1 MAMNMEAMLKI
12 TANVA
17 GENNIRRLGNSMQGL
32 EGRIKNASMATNLLY
47 TGLKSLAAVAVTG
60 GVVAL
65 AKSAIDLADDMRD
78 LSQRTGVGK
87 FKVAAELSGSSLEG
101 VAKGLTFLNKNM
113 VAAAT
118 GTEAAAAA
126 FKTIGVATTEA
137 DGTLRKADKVFLDVA
152 DRFAQLRDGPEKAA
166 LAIKIFG
173 KSGAELIP
181 ILNLGS
187 KEIQRFGL
195 GIGPDFANKADAFND
210 QLGLMKAQTTVLTVQ
225 IGSAL
230 LPVMSG
236 LVSVVTQAIT
246 FLGNLASEFYTAI
259 GGAAGLQQVAAGL
272 IKTMVVLGGVTAGV
286 FIATNITNFT
296 KALGALRGLM
306 LGLLSIERATLA
318 VQTARAAVLSLIAG
332 LQTPGPAQAK
342 ALGVI
347 GGGAVGLGLA
357 VSLGKLIDDLMKKI
371 GTGIQGVLTMPN
383 IPTPPPGT
391 TPDLSGLRTGTKPK
405 KEADMSERMYRLR
418 LQLNDAEIK
427 GENLKAIGLR
437 FDIAALKYEESK
449 LKTRQDA
456 IELADAEKSK
466 LQAYGD
472 VAAEIGSSIA
482 RDFLKRNELQQN
494 YQTTIEDLQIQAG
507 LLTAEEIRQLDIK
520 RTYQGILE
528 KLPDLTEKQKQKILE
543 LVQASKA
550 LKEVDFGKAFKES
563 LQDAYKSATNLGAQ
577 LGGFVA
583 SGIDKLTNSIVELAT
598 TGKASFQELAATA
611 LKELGSI
618 FLKYALFKALFGIFP
633 GLQIGLA
640 ATGGAT
646 GPNSAAPLKKF
657 ASGGVMS
664 GNGIVPMRRYANG
677 GIARSPE
684 VALYGERGP
693 EAYVPLP
700 DGRTIPVKI
709 QQRNDVLNR
718 YKQGGGGMNTSPT
731 GMMASDDLSSVQPG
745 GAIDVRYTVERINSV
760 DYVTADQFQRGM
772 QQAASQGAARGE
784 QRALATLR
792 QNTTQRR
799 RIGL

>member
-78 LSQRTGVGK
+78 LSQRTGVGVETLGQ

-126 FKTIGVATTEA
+126 FKTVGVATTEA

-173 KSGAELIP
+173 KAGAELIP

-195 GIGPDFANKADAFND
+195 GIGPDFADKADAFND
-210 QLGLMKAQTTVLTVQ
+210 QLGIMKAQTTVLTVQ

-246 FLGNLASEFYTAI
+246 FVGNLAGEFYKAI

-286 FIATNITNFT
+286 FIATNITAFAT
-296 KALGALRGLM
+296 ALRGVLGVMRGM
-306 LGLLSIERATLA
+306 LVLERAMLA

-342 ALGVI
+342 AVGLVT
-347 GGGAVGLGLA
+347 GGAVGVGLA
-357 VSLGKLIDDLMKKI
+357 VGLSKLIDDLMKKI
-371 GTGIQGVLTMPN
+371 GTGISGALTMPN

-391 TPDLSGLRTGTKPK
+391 TPDLSGLRTGDGGKKKADDEAKRRRDALLDSANALKQSRAELQIEKEMDPMRKIQLEYAEKRRVVIANADKALREALSGEQQANIQRTRSVDIQKLQVQETNALIEKFKELSGAGFEAGMSGELFYTSVTKTTSAMEDFRAGIGSYIESIGTLGANLSNVTQTAFK
-405 KEADMSERMYRLR
+405 GLEDAIVSLTTTGTFSFRQFAQSIIEEITRMVTRMLIIAPLLR
-418 LQLNDAEIK
+418 SVQSLFGGGGGGGLLGVASSLSKTIGFGASAMGNVFAQNGIQKFARGGIVDKPTMFPFAK
-427 GENLKAIGLR
+427 GIGL
-437 FDIAALKYEESK
+437 
-449 LKTRQDA
+449 
-456 IELADAEKSK
+456 
-466 LQAYGD
+466 
-472 VAAEIGSSIA
+472 
-482 RDFLKRNELQQN
+482 
-494 YQTTIEDLQIQAG
+494 
-507 LLTAEEIRQLDIK
+507 
-520 RTYQGILE
+520 
-528 KLPDLTEKQKQKILE
+528 
-543 LVQASKA
+543 
-550 LKEVDFGKAFKES
+550 
-563 LQDAYKSATNLGAQ
+563 
-577 LGGFVA
+577 
-583 SGIDKLTNSIVELAT
+583 
-598 TGKASFQELAATA
+598 
-611 LKELGSI
+611 
-618 FLKYALFKALFGIFP
+618 
-633 GLQIGLA
+633 
-640 ATGGAT
+640 
-646 GPNSAAPLKKF
+646 
-657 ASGGVMS
+657 M
-664 GNGIVPMRRYANG
+664 
-677 GIARSPE
+677 
-684 VALYGERGP
+684 GEAGP
-693 EAYVPLP
+693 EAIMPLRRGR
-700 DGRTIPVKI
+700 DGRLGVQAT
-709 QQRNDVLNR
+709 N
-718 YKQGGGGMNTSPT
+718 GGGGVSVVVNVD
-731 GMMASDDLSSVQPG
+731 ASGTSVQGDNAKGAEFGRAISEAVKNEIVIQKRPG
-745 GAIDVRYTVERINSV
+745 GLLN
-760 DYVTADQFQRGM
+760 
-772 QQAASQGAARGE
+772 
-784 QRALATLR
+784 
-792 QNTTQRR
+792 
-799 RIGL
+799 

>member
-78 LSQRTGVGK
+78 LSQRTGVGVETLGQ

-126 FKTIGVATTEA
+126 FKTVGVATTEA

-173 KSGAELIP
+173 KAGAELIP

-195 GIGPDFANKADAFND
+195 GIGPDFADKADAFND
-210 QLGLMKAQTTVLTVQ
+210 QLGIMKAQTTVLTVQ

-246 FLGNLASEFYTAI
+246 FVGNLAGEFYKAI

-286 FIATNITNFT
+286 FIATNITAFAT
-296 KALGALRGLM
+296 ALRGVLGVMRGM
-306 LGLLSIERATLA
+306 LVLERAMLA

-342 ALGVI
+342 AVGLVT
-347 GGGAVGLGLA
+347 GGAVGVGLA
-357 VSLGKLIDDLMKKI
+357 VGLSKLIDDLMKKI
-371 GTGIQGVLTMPN
+371 GTGISGALTMPN

-391 TPDLSGLRTGTKPK
+391 TPDLSGLRTGDGGKKKADDEAKRRRDALLDSANALKQSRAELQIEKEMDPMRKIQLEYAEKRRVVIANADKALREALSGEQQANIQRTRSVDIQKLQVQETNALIEKFKELSGAGFEAGMSGELFYTSVTKTTSAMEDFRAGIGSYIESIGTLGANLSNVTQTAFK
-405 KEADMSERMYRLR
+405 GLEDAIVSLTTTGTFSFRQFAQSIIEEITRMVTRMLIIAPLLR
-418 LQLNDAEIK
+418 SVQSMFGGGGGGGLLGVASTLSKTIGFGASAMGNVFAQNGIQKFARGGIVDKPTMFPFAK
-427 GENLKAIGLR
+427 GIGLMGE
-437 FDIAALKYEESK
+437 AGPE
-449 LKTRQDA
+449 A
-456 IELADAEKSK
+456 IMPLRR
-466 LQAYGD
+466 G
-472 VAAEIGSSIA
+472 
-482 RDFLKRNELQQN
+482 RDGRL
-494 YQTTIEDLQIQAG
+494 G
-507 LLTAEEIRQLDIK
+507 
-520 RTYQGILE
+520 
-528 KLPDLTEKQKQKILE
+528 
-543 LVQASKA
+543 VQA
-550 LKEVDFGKAFKES
+550 
-563 LQDAYKSATNLGAQ
+563 
-577 LGGFVA
+577 
-583 SGIDKLTNSIVELAT
+583 
-598 TGKASFQELAATA
+598 
-611 LKELGSI
+611 
-618 FLKYALFKALFGIFP
+618 
-633 GLQIGLA
+633 
-640 ATGGAT
+640 
-646 GPNSAAPLKKF
+646 
-657 ASGGVMS
+657 
-664 GNGIVPMRRYANG
+664 ANG
-677 GIARSPE
+677 G
-684 VALYGERGP
+684 
-693 EAYVPLP
+693 
-700 DGRTIPVKI
+700 
-709 QQRNDVLNR
+709 
-718 YKQGGGGMNTSPT
+718 GGVSVVVNVD
-731 GMMASDDLSSVQPG
+731 ASGTSVQGDNAKGAEFGRAISEAVKNEIVIQKRPG
-745 GAIDVRYTVERINSV
+745 GLLN
-760 DYVTADQFQRGM
+760 
-772 QQAASQGAARGE
+772 
-784 QRALATLR
+784 
-792 QNTTQRR
+792 
-799 RIGL
+799 

>member
-78 LSQRTGVGK
+78 LSQRTGVGVETLGQ

-137 DGTLRKADKVFLDVA
+137 DGTLRSADKVFLDVA

-173 KSGAELIP
+173 KAGAELIP

-195 GIGPDFANKADAFND
+195 GIGPDFADKADAFND

-246 FLGNLASEFYTAI
+246 FVGNLAGEFYKAI

-286 FIATNITNFT
+286 FIATNITAFT
-296 KALGALRGLM
+296 NAMKGLRVVM
-306 LGLLSIERATLA
+306 LGMLSIERATLA
-318 VQTARAAVLSLIAG
+318 VQTARAAVLSLITG

-357 VSLGKLIDDLMKKI
+357 VSLGTLIDDLMKKI
-371 GTGIQGVLTMPN
+371 GTGISGALTMPN

-391 TPDLSGLRTGTKPK
+391 TPDLSGLRTGDGGKKKADDEAKRRRDALLDSANALKQSRAELQIEREMDPMRKIQLEYAEKRRVVIANADKALREALSGEQQANIQRTRSVDIQKLQVQETNALIEKFKELSGAGFEAGMSGELFYTSVTKTTSAMEDFRAGIGSYIESIGTLGANLSNVTQTAFK
-405 KEADMSERMYRLR
+405 GLEDAIVSLTTTGTFSFRQFAQSIIEEITRMVTRMLIIAPLLR
-418 LQLNDAEIK
+418 SVQSMFGGGGGGGLLGVASTLSKTIGFGASAMGNVFAQNGIQKFARGGIVDKPTMFPFAK
-427 GENLKAIGLR
+427 GIGLMGE
-437 FDIAALKYEESK
+437 AGPE
-449 LKTRQDA
+449 A
-456 IELADAEKSK
+456 IMPLRR
-466 LQAYGD
+466 G
-472 VAAEIGSSIA
+472 
-482 RDFLKRNELQQN
+482 RDGRL
-494 YQTTIEDLQIQAG
+494 G
-507 LLTAEEIRQLDIK
+507 
-520 RTYQGILE
+520 
-528 KLPDLTEKQKQKILE
+528 
-543 LVQASKA
+543 VQA
-550 LKEVDFGKAFKES
+550 
-563 LQDAYKSATNLGAQ
+563 
-577 LGGFVA
+577 
-583 SGIDKLTNSIVELAT
+583 
-598 TGKASFQELAATA
+598 
-611 LKELGSI
+611 
-618 FLKYALFKALFGIFP
+618 
-633 GLQIGLA
+633 
-640 ATGGAT
+640 
-646 GPNSAAPLKKF
+646 
-657 ASGGVMS
+657 
-664 GNGIVPMRRYANG
+664 ANG
-677 GIARSPE
+677 G
-684 VALYGERGP
+684 
-693 EAYVPLP
+693 
-700 DGRTIPVKI
+700 
-709 QQRNDVLNR
+709 
-718 YKQGGGGMNTSPT
+718 GGVSVVVNVD
-731 GMMASDDLSSVQPG
+731 ASGTSVQGDNAKGAEFGRAISEAVKNEIVIQKRPG
-745 GAIDVRYTVERINSV
+745 GLLN
-760 DYVTADQFQRGM
+760 
-772 QQAASQGAARGE
+772 
-784 QRALATLR
+784 
-792 QNTTQRR
+792 
-799 RIGL
+799 

>member
-78 LSQRTGVGK
+78 LSQRTGVGVETLGQ

-126 FKTIGVATTEA
+126 FKTIGVSTTEA

-173 KSGAELIP
+173 KAGAELIP

-187 KEIQRFGL
+187 KEIQGFGL
-195 GIGPDFANKADAFND
+195 GIGPDFADKADAFND

-246 FLGNLASEFYTAI
+246 FVGNLAGEFYKAI
-259 GGAAGLQQVAAGL
+259 GGAAGLQQVASGL

-286 FIATNITNFT
+286 FIATNITVFT
-296 KALGALRGLM
+296 NAMKGLRVVM
-306 LGLLSIERATLA
+306 LGMLSIERATLA
-318 VQTARAAVLSLIAG
+318 VQTARAAVLSLITG

-357 VSLGKLIDDLMKKI
+357 VGLSKLIDDLMKKI
-371 GTGIQGVLTMPN
+371 GTGISGALTMPN

-391 TPDLSGLRTGTKPK
+391 TPDLSGLRTGDGGKKKADDEAKRRRDALLDSANALKQSRAELQIEKEMDPMRKIQLEYAEKRRVVIANADKALREALSGEQQANIQRTRSVDIQKLQVQETNALIEKFKELSGAGFEAGMSGELFYTSVTKTTSAMEDFRAGIGSYIESIGTLGANLSNVTQTAFK
-405 KEADMSERMYRLR
+405 GLEDAIVSLTTTGTFSFRQFAQSIIEEITRMVTRMLIIAPLLR
-418 LQLNDAEIK
+418 SVQSMFGGGGGGGLLGVASTLSKTIGFGASAMGNVFAQNGIQKFARGGIVDKPTLFPFAK
-427 GENLKAIGLR
+427 GIGLMGE
-437 FDIAALKYEESK
+437 AGPE
-449 LKTRQDA
+449 A
-456 IELADAEKSK
+456 IMPLRR
-466 LQAYGD
+466 G
-472 VAAEIGSSIA
+472 
-482 RDFLKRNELQQN
+482 RDGRL
-494 YQTTIEDLQIQAG
+494 G
-507 LLTAEEIRQLDIK
+507 
-520 RTYQGILE
+520 
-528 KLPDLTEKQKQKILE
+528 
-543 LVQASKA
+543 VQA
-550 LKEVDFGKAFKES
+550 
-563 LQDAYKSATNLGAQ
+563 
-577 LGGFVA
+577 
-583 SGIDKLTNSIVELAT
+583 
-598 TGKASFQELAATA
+598 
-611 LKELGSI
+611 
-618 FLKYALFKALFGIFP
+618 
-633 GLQIGLA
+633 
-640 ATGGAT
+640 
-646 GPNSAAPLKKF
+646 
-657 ASGGVMS
+657 
-664 GNGIVPMRRYANG
+664 ANG
-677 GIARSPE
+677 GGAVS
-684 VALYGERGP
+684 V
-693 EAYVPLP
+693 VVNV
-700 DGRTIPVKI
+700 D
-709 QQRNDVLNR
+709 
-718 YKQGGGGMNTSPT
+718 
-731 GMMASDDLSSVQPG
+731 ASGTSVQGDNAKGAEFGRAISEAVKNEIVIQKRPG
-745 GAIDVRYTVERINSV
+745 GLLN
-760 DYVTADQFQRGM
+760 
-772 QQAASQGAARGE
+772 
-784 QRALATLR
+784 
-792 QNTTQRR
+792 
-799 RIGL
+799 

>member
-78 LSQRTGVGK
+78 LSQRTGVGVETLGQ

-126 FKTIGVATTEA
+126 FKTIGVSTTEA

-173 KSGAELIP
+173 KAGAELIP

-195 GIGPDFANKADAFND
+195 GIGPDFADKADAFND

-246 FLGNLASEFYTAI
+246 FVGNLAGEFYKAI

-286 FIATNITNFT
+286 FIATNITVFT
-296 KALGALRGLM
+296 NAMKGLRVVM
-306 LGLLSIERATLA
+306 LGMLSIERATLA
-318 VQTARAAVLSLIAG
+318 VQTARAAVLSLITG

-357 VSLGKLIDDLMKKI
+357 VGLSKLIDDLMKKI
-371 GTGIQGVLTMPN
+371 GTGISGALTMPN

-391 TPDLSGLRTGTKPK
+391 TPDLSGLRTGDGGKKKADDEAKRRRDALLDSANALKQSRAELQIEKEMDPMRKIQLEYAEKRRVVIANADKALREALSGEQQANIQRTRSVDIQKLQVQETNALIEKFKELSGAGFEAGMSGELFYTSVTKTTSAMEDFRAGIGSYIESIGTLGANLSNVTQTAFK
-405 KEADMSERMYRLR
+405 GLEDAIVSLTTTGTFSFRQFAQSIIEEITRMVTRMLIIAPLLR
-418 LQLNDAEIK
+418 SVQSMFGGGGGGGLLGVASTLSKTIGFGASAMGNVFAQNGIQKFARGGIVDKPTMFPFAK
-427 GENLKAIGLR
+427 GIGLMGE
-437 FDIAALKYEESK
+437 AGPE
-449 LKTRQDA
+449 A
-456 IELADAEKSK
+456 IMPLRR
-466 LQAYGD
+466 G
-472 VAAEIGSSIA
+472 
-482 RDFLKRNELQQN
+482 RDGRL
-494 YQTTIEDLQIQAG
+494 G
-507 LLTAEEIRQLDIK
+507 
-520 RTYQGILE
+520 
-528 KLPDLTEKQKQKILE
+528 
-543 LVQASKA
+543 VQA
-550 LKEVDFGKAFKES
+550 
-563 LQDAYKSATNLGAQ
+563 
-577 LGGFVA
+577 
-583 SGIDKLTNSIVELAT
+583 
-598 TGKASFQELAATA
+598 
-611 LKELGSI
+611 
-618 FLKYALFKALFGIFP
+618 
-633 GLQIGLA
+633 
-640 ATGGAT
+640 
-646 GPNSAAPLKKF
+646 
-657 ASGGVMS
+657 
-664 GNGIVPMRRYANG
+664 ANG
-677 GIARSPE
+677 G
-684 VALYGERGP
+684 
-693 EAYVPLP
+693 
-700 DGRTIPVKI
+700 
-709 QQRNDVLNR
+709 
-718 YKQGGGGMNTSPT
+718 GGVSVVVNVD
-731 GMMASDDLSSVQPG
+731 ASGTSVQGDNAKGAEFGRAISEAVKNEIVIQKRPG
-745 GAIDVRYTVERINSV
+745 GLLN
-760 DYVTADQFQRGM
+760 
-772 QQAASQGAARGE
+772 
-784 QRALATLR
+784 
-792 QNTTQRR
+792 
-799 RIGL
+799 

>member
-78 LSQRTGVGK
+78 LSQRTGVGVETLGQ

-166 LAIKIFG
+166 LAMKIFG
-173 KSGAELIP
+173 KGGQELIP

-195 GIGPDFANKADAFND
+195 GIGPDFADKADAFND
-210 QLGLMKAQTTVLTVQ
+210 QLGIMKAQTTVLTVQ

-246 FLGNLASEFYTAI
+246 FVGNLAGEFYKAI

-286 FIATNITNFT
+286 FIATNITTFT
-296 KALGALRGLM
+296 NAMKGLRVVM
-306 LGLLSIERATLA
+306 LGMLSIERATLA
-318 VQTARAAVLSLIAG
+318 VQTARAAVLSLITG

-357 VSLGKLIDDLMKKI
+357 VSLGTLIDDLMKKI
-371 GTGIQGVLTMPN
+371 GTGISGALTMPN

-391 TPDLSGLRTGTKPK
+391 TPELSGLRTGDGGKKKADDDAKRRREALIDSRNALQQSRAELQIEKEMDPMRKIQLEYAEKRRAVIAAAAKELRQQLPTEQEANIQRTRSVDIQKLQVQQTNALIEKFKELKGVGFEAGMSGELFYTSVTKTTSAMEDFRAGLGSYIESIGTLGANLSNVTQTAFK
-405 KEADMSERMYRLR
+405 GLEDAIVSLTTTGTFNFQQFAQSIIEETTRMVTRMLIIAPLLR
-418 LQLNDAEIK
+418 SLQSLFPGGGGGGLLGVASSLSKTVGFGVNAMGNVYAQNGIQKFARGGIVDKPTMFPFAK
-427 GENLKAIGLR
+427 GIGL
-437 FDIAALKYEESK
+437 
-449 LKTRQDA
+449 
-456 IELADAEKSK
+456 
-466 LQAYGD
+466 
-472 VAAEIGSSIA
+472 
-482 RDFLKRNELQQN
+482 
-494 YQTTIEDLQIQAG
+494 
-507 LLTAEEIRQLDIK
+507 
-520 RTYQGILE
+520 
-528 KLPDLTEKQKQKILE
+528 
-543 LVQASKA
+543 
-550 LKEVDFGKAFKES
+550 
-563 LQDAYKSATNLGAQ
+563 
-577 LGGFVA
+577 
-583 SGIDKLTNSIVELAT
+583 
-598 TGKASFQELAATA
+598 
-611 LKELGSI
+611 
-618 FLKYALFKALFGIFP
+618 
-633 GLQIGLA
+633 
-640 ATGGAT
+640 
-646 GPNSAAPLKKF
+646 
-657 ASGGVMS
+657 M
-664 GNGIVPMRRYANG
+664 
-677 GIARSPE
+677 
-684 VALYGERGP
+684 GEAGP
-693 EAYVPLP
+693 EAIMPLRRGR
-700 DGRTIPVKI
+700 DGRLGVQAT
-709 QQRNDVLNR
+709 N
-718 YKQGGGGMNTSPT
+718 GGGGV
-731 GMMASDDLSSVQPG
+731 SVVVNVDAGGSNVQGNNNQAGQLGKAVGAAVQAELIKQRRPG
-745 GAIDVRYTVERINSV
+745 GL
-760 DYVTADQFQRGM
+760 
-772 QQAASQGAARGE
+772 
-784 QRALATLR
+784 LA
-792 QNTTQRR
+792 
-799 RIGL
+799 

>member
-78 LSQRTGVGK
+78 LSQRTGVGVETLGQ

-126 FKTIGVATTEA
+126 FKTVGVSTTEA

-173 KSGAELIP
+173 KAGAELIP

-195 GIGPDFANKADAFND
+195 GIGPDFADKADAFND
-210 QLGLMKAQTTVLTVQ
+210 QLGIMKAQTTVLTVQ

-236 LVSVVTQAIT
+236 LVSVLTQAIT
-246 FLGNLASEFYTAI
+246 FVGNLAGEFYKAI

-286 FIATNITNFT
+286 FIATNITTFT
-296 KALGALRGLM
+296 NAMKGLRVVM
-306 LGLLSIERATLA
+306 LGMLSIERATLA
-318 VQTARAAVLSLIAG
+318 VQTARAAVLSLITG

-357 VSLGKLIDDLMKKI
+357 VSLGTLIDDLMKKI
-371 GTGIQGVLTMPN
+371 GTGISGALTMPN

-391 TPDLSGLRTGTKPK
+391 TPDLSGLRTGDGGKKKADDEAKRRREALIDSRNALQQSRAELQIEREMNPMRKIQLEYAEKRRVVIANADKALREALSGEQQANIQRTRSVDIQKLQVQETNALIEKFKELKGVGFEAGMSGELFYTSVTKTTSAMEDFRAGLGSYIESIGTLGANLSNVTQTAFK
-405 KEADMSERMYRLR
+405 GLEDAIVSLTTTGTFNFQQFAQSIIEETTRMVTRMLIIAPLLR
-418 LQLNDAEIK
+418 SLQSLFSGGGGGGLLGVASSLSKTVGFGVNAMGNVYAQNGIQKFARGGIVDKPTMFPFAK
-427 GENLKAIGLR
+427 GIGL
-437 FDIAALKYEESK
+437 
-449 LKTRQDA
+449 
-456 IELADAEKSK
+456 
-466 LQAYGD
+466 
-472 VAAEIGSSIA
+472 
-482 RDFLKRNELQQN
+482 
-494 YQTTIEDLQIQAG
+494 
-507 LLTAEEIRQLDIK
+507 
-520 RTYQGILE
+520 
-528 KLPDLTEKQKQKILE
+528 
-543 LVQASKA
+543 
-550 LKEVDFGKAFKES
+550 
-563 LQDAYKSATNLGAQ
+563 
-577 LGGFVA
+577 
-583 SGIDKLTNSIVELAT
+583 
-598 TGKASFQELAATA
+598 
-611 LKELGSI
+611 
-618 FLKYALFKALFGIFP
+618 
-633 GLQIGLA
+633 
-640 ATGGAT
+640 
-646 GPNSAAPLKKF
+646 
-657 ASGGVMS
+657 M
-664 GNGIVPMRRYANG
+664 
-677 GIARSPE
+677 
-684 VALYGERGP
+684 GEAGP
-693 EAYVPLP
+693 EAIMPLRRGR
-700 DGRTIPVKI
+700 DGRLGVQAT
-709 QQRNDVLNR
+709 N
-718 YKQGGGGMNTSPT
+718 GGGGV
-731 GMMASDDLSSVQPG
+731 SVVVNVDAGGSNVQGNNNQAGQLGKAVGAAVQAELIKQRRPG
-745 GAIDVRYTVERINSV
+745 GL
-760 DYVTADQFQRGM
+760 
-772 QQAASQGAARGE
+772 
-784 QRALATLR
+784 LA
-792 QNTTQRR
+792 
-799 RIGL
+799 